1 MITATFIKSIVD
13 LTGLPQDD
21 KPQIAMVGRS
31 NVGKSSMINSLTR
44 RNKLARVSSEP
55 GRTQTLNIY
64 NVDENFYLIDLP
76 GYGYAKTSKSNRA
89 YFAEIISDYLGTT
102 KQLKL
107 VLLIIDARIPF
118 SDLDG
123 EMIAWLQK
131 YNVPFVI
138 VMNKIDKVSAKDT
151 AALHALL
158 EERYPGVE
166 RIEHSSSTGKNRDK
180 VWSTITGVIQS
191 DEQS

>member
-1 MITATFIKSIVD
+1 MITATFITSIVD
-13 LTGLPQDD
+13 LNGLPHDS

-31 NVGKSSMINSLTR
+31 NVGKSSMINSLTH

-55 GRTQTLNIY
+55 GRTQTLNLYDI
-64 NVDENFYLIDLP
+64 DDTFYLVDLP
-76 GYGYAKTSKSNRA
+76 GYGYAKTSKSDRA

-118 SDLDG
+118 SNLDG
-123 EMIAWLQK
+123 EMIAWLQQ

-138 VMNKIDKVSAKDT
+138 IMNKIDKVSAKDT
-151 AALHALL
+151 AQLHTYL
-158 EERYPGVE
+158 EEHYPGVD
-166 RIEHSSSTGKNRDK
+166 RIEHSSSTGKNRDA
-180 VWSTITGVIQS
+180 VWGAIQRAIN
-191 DEQS
+191 DAE